1 MSAKERL
8 VSFSTAL
15 VPSFQG
21 VGFTLFDLVNFALHG
36 DNPIGQERC
45 LVKEEGFPKAFP
57 RAARGHNPSDL
68 VLFSR
73 ASKPSKEFGSQ
84 RLLQVF
90 AG

>member
-8 VSFSTAL
+8 VSFSTAH
-15 VPSFQG
+15 VPSFQR
-21 VGFTLFDLVNFALHG
+21 VGFTLFDLMNFALHRH
-36 DNPIGQERC
+36 DPIGQERC

-57 RAARGHNPSDL
+57 RAPRGHNPSDL
-68 VLFSR
+68 VLSPR
-73 ASKPSKEFGSQ
+73 TSKPSKEFGSQ

>member
-15 VPSFQG
+15 VPSFQR
-21 VGFTLFDLVNFALHG
+21 VGFTFLDLVNLALDRH
-36 DNPIGQERC
+36 DPIGQERC
-45 LVKEEGFPKAFP
+45 LVKEEGFPKTFP
-57 RAARGHNPSDL
+57 RAPRGHNPSDL

-84 RLLQVF
+84 RRLQVF
-90 AG
+90 SG

>member
-21 VGFTLFDLVNFALHG
+21 VGFTLFDLVNFALYG
-36 DNPIGQERC
+36 DDPVGQEGC

-57 RAARGHNPSDL
+57 
-68 VLFSR
+68 
-73 ASKPSKEFGSQ
+73 
-84 RLLQVF
+84 
-90 AG
+90 